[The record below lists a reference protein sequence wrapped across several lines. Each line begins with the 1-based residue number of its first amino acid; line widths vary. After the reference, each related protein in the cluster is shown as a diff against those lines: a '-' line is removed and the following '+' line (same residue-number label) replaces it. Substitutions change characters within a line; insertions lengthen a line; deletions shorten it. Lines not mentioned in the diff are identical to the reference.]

1 MEETHHE
8 DVEFIAPMFVTTKKD
23 WSYRFNLNPNDLD
36 QYIEYNEFE
45 MHDLQEILKTCHT
58 IV

>member
-23 WSYRFNLNPNDLD
+23 WSYRFNLNPKDLD

-45 MHDLQEILKTCHT
+45 MHALQEILKTCHT

>member
-1 MEETHHE
+1 M
-8 DVEFIAPMFVTTKKD
+8 EFIAPMFVTTKKD
-23 WSYRFNLNPNDLD
+23 WSYRFNLNPKDLD